1 MDENGAPQHPKH
13 TDTHNHYPAVKC
25 SRERHSLPFD
35 APGAIP
41 FACGTVWVIRVQKQ
55 RGCPPL
61 LTWCGAIAADWQFQ
75 KLIVRSLSGGAVLAT
90 STNDTKV
97 TM

>member
-1 MDENGAPQHPKH
+1 MAENGTPHHPKH

-41 FACGTVWVIRVQKQ
+41 FACMWHGLGHKSTETTRVA
-55 RGCPPL
+55 PP
-61 LTWCGAIAADWQFQ
+61 
-75 KLIVRSLSGGAVLAT
+75 S
-90 STNDTKV
+90 
-97 TM
+97 